1 MIRANISGGTQ
12 KSIDQWVLQAN
23 RLWVSIAGI
32 LLITCLAYLPAL
44 GLQWIWD
51 DDQYVTEN
59 ALLRNWE
66 GLYRIWFEPSASPQ
80 YYPTVFSLL
89 WLQFQVF
96 GLNPA
101 IFHATNVLLH
111 AVTACLVY
119 RIVLDLKIPWAFWIA
134 VAFAVHPMQVESV
147 AWVTEL
153 KNVLSGLF
161 YAAAWLVLWPLVATD
176 RNHADQIETGSKF
189 STLTTFCM
197 GAGLFLL
204 ALLSKSVTASLP
216 AGMMVA
222 VWFRYGTLTRRSIA
236 ILLPLLFVGAAMG
249 WNTARIER
257 LHVGAEGAD
266 WSYSLLDRV
275 AIAAHCLVHY
285 AWQLVLPLE
294 QVFFYKRFSPSFWD
308 PTNQA
313 CLIFCGLL
321 LVTFALLAKA
331 GQRGPLA
338 ACLFFAGSAFPALG
352 FLNVYPH
359 RFSFVADHFVYFPIV
374 SLLCLWFGALARL
387 VNQITKRR
395 EVLAEW
401 LVPVCICAGYVFATI
416 SYLPVYSNEITLWR
430 DTLAK
435 NPDCPAA
442 MQNLGLRLVERGEA
456 DEALKILLQAAEFDF
471 DRFQT
476 YNSLAVVY
484 KTLGRYEEAR
494 QILEKS
500 LALKPNNARAWT
512 NYAALVRVE
521 GLRSGAG
528 DWRESAREKYQRAW
542 DIAPSYLAAFGIATL
557 AAEEEDWRS
566 AELWYQRALEHNPLD
581 MDSNYNRAYALIR
594 LGRMREANEL
604 CIEMIRLN
612 PRDREVLSL
621 RKQIKLEAASP

>member
-1 MIRANISGGTQ
+1 MMQTNGNLSERSSSRYWLA
-12 KSIDQWVLQAN
+12 V
-23 RLWVSIAGI
+23 AGI
-32 LLITCLAYLPAL
+32 VLVTFISYLPAL
-44 GLQWIWD
+44 GLEWIWD

-89 WLQFQVF
+89 WLQFQWF

-101 IFHATNVLLH
+101 VFHGTNIVLHATV
-111 AVTACLVY
+111 ACLAY
-119 RIVLDLKIPWAFWIA
+119 RIVLQLKIPWPFWIA
-134 VAFAVHPMQVESV
+134 VAFAIHPMQVESV

-153 KNVLSGLF
+153 KNVLSGVF
-161 YAAAWLVLWPLVATD
+161 YAAAWLVLWPLVG
-176 RNHADQIETGSKF
+176 IESDDPQLARPKSSY
-189 STLTTFCM
+189 STLATFCA
-197 GAGLFLL
+197 GAGLFFL

-216 AGMMVA
+216 AGMLVA
-222 VWFRYGTLTRRSIA
+222 VWFLNGKVSKRAVGV
-236 ILLPLLFVGAAMG
+236 LLPLLVIGAAMG

-285 AWQLVLPLE
+285 VWQLMSPLE
-294 QVFFYKRFSPSFWD
+294 QVFFYRRFSPSFSD
-308 PTNQA
+308 PTNQV
-313 CLIFCGLL
+313 CMIFCGLL
-321 LVTFALLAKA
+321 LVAFIALAKA

-338 ACLFFAGSAFPALG
+338 AFLFFGGSAFPALG

-374 SLLCLWFGALARL
+374 SLLCLWFGTLAWL
-387 VNQITKRR
+387 IQKYAKQPSI
-395 EVLAEW
+395 AEW
-401 LVPVCICAGYVFATI
+401 LVPTSLCAWYVFATV
-416 SYLPVYSNEITLWR
+416 SYLPAYSNEITLWR

-456 DEALKILLQAAEFDF
+456 DEALEILTKAVVYDF

-484 KTLGRYEEAR
+484 KALGRYDESREV
-494 QILEKS
+494 LEKS
-500 LALKPNNARAWT
+500 LALKPGNARAWT

-521 GLRSGAG
+521 GLKSGSQ
-528 DWRESAREKYQRAW
+528 DWRASAREKYQRAW
-542 DIAPSYLAAFGIATL
+542 DLKPSYLVAFGLATL
-557 AAEEEDWRS
+557 AAEEEDWS
-566 AELWYQRALEHNPLD
+566 TAEQWYQRALEYNPLD
-581 MDSNYNRAYALIR
+581 LDSMYNRTYALIR
-594 LGRMREANEL
+594 LGKMREADDL
-604 CIEMIRLN
+604 SIEMIGQF
-612 PRDREVLSL
+612 PRDRDVLAL
-621 RKQIKLEAASP
+621 RKQIQLEATSQR